1 MNKQYFFPI
10 LMFGLANIIF
20 WFKGNSKEIYGW
32 DWTPFKWWLYTSL
45 LTNYMTLTAWWKL
58 IELGDVWKAGVIW
71 GLCSL
76 TIDLILN
83 CYFFGFNIKGVIAL
97 ILCAIAGVISHLS

>member
-1 MNKQYFFPI
+1 MNYSIPV
-10 LMFGLANIIF
+10 LLLCLANVVF
-20 WFKGNSKEIYGW
+20 WFKGNAKALYGW

-45 LTNYMTLTAWWKL
+45 FTNYMTLYAWWKL
-58 IELGDVWKAGVIW
+58 IEMGDVWKAGVTW

-83 CYFFGFNIKGVIAL
+83 CYFFGFNWKGVIAL
-97 ILCAIAGVISHLS
+97 CLCGAAALIVHS